1 MQRSDGGRGRAGHRD
16 AGQPQS
22 GRSPATSNG
31 EMGTTDT
38 RQRGGSG
45 HWQPPPGKQTS
56 SRSPG
61 RGHSRAG
68 GRSTRTRRFP
78 GSVVALRGISLLFGL
93 LGSVSLYAGI
103 ELLVLSTEAPAGA
116 SRLQMVGLIAVAVGV
131 AYVYAAYGLW
141 RFHGRGW
148 QVGMGLVGLGV
159 SGTLVALFSSG
170 GAGALIGLA
179 VNCVLG
185 WVLYANRDQFRD
197 QHRTGSDT
205 ATGPVETT
213 EQTQRRADGA
223 AGGYASERRGRH

>member
-1 MQRSDGGRGRAGHRD
+1 MQRSDSGRGRARHRD

-31 EMGTTDT
+31 AETGTADT
-38 RQRGGSG
+38 RQRDGSG
-45 HWQPPPGKQTS
+45 HWQPPPGRQTS

-61 RGHSRAG
+61 RWGSRAG
-68 GRSTRTRRFP
+68 GRSARTRRFP
-78 GSVVALRGISLLFGL
+78 GSAVALRGISLLFGL

-103 ELLVLSTEAPAGA
+103 ELLVLSTETPVGA
-116 SRLQMVGLIAVAVGV
+116 SRLRTIGLLAVVVGV

-141 RFHGRGW
+141 RFHRRGW

-185 WVLYANRDQFRD
+185 WVLYVNRDQFRD

-205 ATGPVETT
+205 ATGPIEAT
-213 EQTQRRADGA
+213 E
-223 AGGYASERRGRH
+223 